1 MSFFSA
7 AIQRFLLIASVPL
20 AGTSSAQALE
30 LIGQAGV
37 LGEWELT
44 ATLAATA
51 GKQEFAGPITLKHTG
66 ICTADG
72 PETRTGDI
80 RIQLASASRVKA
92 TLTIDGNPCTYSA
105 TKSDAYV
112 GTMSCRDR
120 RDVPLRLWLK

>member
-1 MSFFSA
+1 MRTLVIA
-7 AIQRFLLIASVPL
+7 AL
-20 AGTSSAQALE
+20 AAATAALPSAQALE

-72 PETRTGDI
+72 PETRTGDM